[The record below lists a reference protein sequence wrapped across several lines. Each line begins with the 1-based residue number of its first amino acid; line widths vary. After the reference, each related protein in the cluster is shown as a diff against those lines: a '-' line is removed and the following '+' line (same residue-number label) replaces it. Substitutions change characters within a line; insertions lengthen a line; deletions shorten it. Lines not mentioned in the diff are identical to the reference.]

1 MFLWQ
6 LVLPFISS
14 LLSSRIFY
22 FLITT
27 PMAFLGGRYSSYD
40 TVIERNLT
48 TWLWLWL
55 PVYAFFV
62 LAGEIIVQ
70 RKKKRMQKVRSE

>member
-1 MFLWQ
+1 
-6 LVLPFISS
+6 
-14 LLSSRIFY
+14 
-22 FLITT
+22 
-27 PMAFLGGRYSSYD
+27 MAFLGGRYSSYD